1 MKIPT
6 NEGGPNFEQSK
17 LTGKYKRVRK
27 EPPKPF
33 SEASKKRQAAL
44 REIVR
49 KTSDIE
55 KVQASRLADMDYCY
69 IMDPDGIS
77 DLLKV
82 SRPHAVK
89 LRKSASYKRRL
100 WELKE
105 AHNTGVEDKLMK
117 DVERMKMRVASL
129 VPQSIEVLASHL
141 EGNDAQLRLQASREI
156 LDRDG
161 RMPKTS
167 RVQTQV
173 QPISKIPAVNDA
185 TMEEFGIKPKPE
197 TVN

>member
-1 MKIPT
+1 MSIPT
-6 NEGGPNFEQSK
+6 NVGGENFEKSK

-27 EPPKPF
+27 DPPKPIDP
-33 SEASKKRQAAL
+33 ETAERLKKL
-44 REIVR
+44 KKIVQQ
-49 KTSDIE
+49 TSDIE

-77 DLLKV
+77 DLMKI
-82 SRPHAVK
+82 SRPHALK

-105 AHNTGVEDKLMK
+105 AHNTGLDEKLMK

-141 EGNDAQLRLQASREI
+141 QGEDAVLRLQASREI

-173 QPISKIPAVNDA
+173 QPPSKIPAANDA
-185 TMEEFGIKPKPE
+185 IMEEFGLKPK